1 MFLCLLWLGVYCL
14 GEWIASYAD
23 PGLAAAI
30 HTGAAVL
37 AFAIIFF
44 GWASK
49 EEPALAGI
57 SLLALQRVFSL
68 TLPTDRMPEFVWY
81 SVVGLPVLA
90 SVLIANHAYLDGWLP
105 RRLPGKLSWMGNL
118 ALGLIGIP
126 FALGFFALYRPPP
139 SELSTGLATTL
150 NGLAI
155 ILFAG
160 ILQELL
166 FRGLVQTAL
175 TPLFGKIS
183 ILLAS
188 IAFAASTLGVYS
200 MPFSLAAFA
209 MSLIF
214 GYVYYRYRALAG
226 LMLAHGLF
234 AFLYLLVL
242 PALLI

>member
-1 MFLCLLWLGVYCL
+1 MFLCLLWLGIYCL

-23 PGLAAAI
+23 PGLAAGI

-37 AFAIIFF
+37 AFVTIFF
-44 GWASK
+44 GWAAK
-49 EEPALAGI
+49 EEPALVGI

-68 TLPTDRMPEFVWY
+68 ALPTDRMPEFVWY
-81 SVVGLPVLA
+81 GVVGLPVLA
-90 SVLIANHAYLDGWLP
+90 GVLVANRAYLGGWLP
-105 RRLPGKLSWMGNL
+105 RRLLGKWSWMGNL

-139 SELSTGLATTL
+139 SELSVGLVTSL

-166 FRGLVQTAL
+166 FRGLLQTVM

-183 ILLAS
+183 ILLVS

-200 MPFSLAAFA
+200 TPLSLAAFA

-214 GYVYYRYRALAG
+214 GYVYYRYQTLAG